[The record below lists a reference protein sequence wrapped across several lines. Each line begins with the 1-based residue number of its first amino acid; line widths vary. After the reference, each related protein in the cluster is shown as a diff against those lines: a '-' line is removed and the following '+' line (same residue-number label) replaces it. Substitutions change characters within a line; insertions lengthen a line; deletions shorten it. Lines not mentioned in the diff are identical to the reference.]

1 MRKKQIVFSL
11 LPVIFAVGIL
21 FFDIASVRS
30 LDYVLLE
37 PIPGTSGAADMP
49 SYVSGIYKFAL
60 WSVGI
65 AAMFMITIGGV
76 MYLTSAGNTSAM
88 GNAKGVIT
96 DAIIGL
102 VLAISAWFLLNFINP
117 DLLSGDLTSFDN
129 LGIDVTEGD
138 DLEASAQTVGG
149 ELLYPQPAHVAECL
163 PA

>member
-1 MRKKQIVFSL
+1 
-11 LPVIFAVGIL
+11 
-21 FFDIASVRS
+21 
-30 LDYVLLE
+30 
-37 PIPGTSGAADMP
+37 
-49 SYVSGIYKFAL
+49 
-60 WSVGI
+60 
-65 AAMFMITIGGV
+65 